1 MVKKGTRTMPNYLP
15 GISATP
21 LLGDEAQLSKNLSA
35 AYTSEGDDTPVM
47 LSGEDAQSER
57 RKL

>member
-1 MVKKGTRTMPNYLP
+1 MPNYLP

-21 LLGDEAQLSKNLSA
+21 LFGDEAQLSKNLSA